1 MPFPAREFVPQ
12 LKGPERRASQ
22 PENRQE
28 HTTSA
33 GSFPD
38 DRGFCFAHLGHVAAP
53 WDYMPESP
61 ADRHRPKLSPDFF
74 APQASNKRKSNKQKA
89 SHFMRLVLTI
99 LTLLAL
105 ALVDQTSHA
114 FQAETS
120 TVAQALSPE
129 PESAAGPNRSAEGT
143 GSGMS
148 FWQIVRAS
156 GVIGLLIFFISVAG
170 LALVIEHALTIRRA
184 VLIPEDF
191 LRQTEEAMRSGQ
203 AGRLAQSP
211 LCRTS
216 TLGRVVGAGLAEM
229 ELGWPAVEKAMEEA
243 LAEES
248 ARLYRKVEYLSVI
261 GNLAPML
268 GLLGTVVGMIVAFRQ
283 VAETQGAARAADLAE
298 GIYLA
303 LVTTVEGLLVAI
315 PALAAFAFF
324 RNKVDA
330 LIAEVALTS
339 EKLLRPLKRELM
351 AGGAIPPRAA
361 PASAR
366 LPRSS

>member
-1 MPFPAREFVPQ
+1 
-12 LKGPERRASQ
+12 
-22 PENRQE
+22 
-28 HTTSA
+28 
-33 GSFPD
+33 
-38 DRGFCFAHLGHVAAP
+38 
-53 WDYMPESP
+53 
-61 ADRHRPKLSPDFF
+61 
-74 APQASNKRKSNKQKA
+74 
-89 SHFMRLVLTI
+89 
-99 LTLLAL
+99 
-105 ALVDQTSHA
+105 
-114 FQAETS
+114 
-120 TVAQALSPE
+120 
-129 PESAAGPNRSAEGT
+129 
-143 GSGMS
+143 
-148 FWQIVRAS
+148 
-156 GVIGLLIFFISVAG
+156 
-170 LALVIEHALTIRRA
+170 
-184 VLIPEDF
+184 
-191 LRQTEEAMRSGQ
+191 MRSGQ

-351 AGGAIPPRAA
+351 AGGPIPPRAA